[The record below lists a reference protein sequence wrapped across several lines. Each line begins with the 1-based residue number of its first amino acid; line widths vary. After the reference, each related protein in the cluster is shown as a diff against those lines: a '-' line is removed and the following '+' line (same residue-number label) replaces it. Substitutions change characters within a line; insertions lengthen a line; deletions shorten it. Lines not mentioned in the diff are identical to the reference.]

1 MAHNEP
7 CYFRLEELLDLLT
20 REKNSI
26 CKDFGVIDL
35 AVFGSYAKNEQ
46 DKESDV
52 DIYVKLK
59 QEYKTFDNFMEL
71 RFFLEETLGKK
82 VDLVTQEAI
91 REELK
96 PMILS
101 EAIHV

>member
-1 MAHNEP
+1 MANSESGN
-7 CYFRLEELLDLLT
+7 FRLDEVLGFLT
-20 REKNSI
+20 GEKNSI
-26 CKDFGVIDL
+26 YRDFGVIDI

-46 DKESDV
+46 RKESDV

-71 RFFLEETLGKK
+71 RFFLEETLGRK

-96 PMILS
+96 PRIFS